1 LNITIPFVFFTIAII
16 QIGIFINS
24 ISIIKIYPNEKALKY
39 WAGSLIL
46 SSIGIIAIAA
56 GAMLAASLHR
66 GTFFS
71 TVSNTIHFVS
81 IISLIFY
88 TKNLK
93 EKTTAKDNKI
103 FTLLTIFYFFGFEV
117 IRKNGD
123 FIERQT
129 FTACMGAIAY
139 FVLLLEIKQQK
150 LFNDS
155 YYLKVFAITSFIEFI
170 LLIIRVIVLLSND
183 YGFIDS
189 LNDAPLF
196 PVLLLWIL
204 LMVNV
209 WSYISINGYWT
220 ERISNLNTT
229 NLIENTKIK
238 LLLNEKY
245 KLINSLMTANKTAI
259 SGALSASIAHEI
271 NQPLGAM
278 KINSQHLNLLL
289 KSKKEKILVKKII
302 KDNDRAAKIIT
313 TLKGIFLNNNPT
325 YRSERFDIFI
335 ASLEPFFK
343 ELIREKNIR
352 IKFLLN
358 SGVSVNMNPDEI
370 RQVLSNLIQNSI
382 DALSLTSKKNKTI
395 EIKTSVKNSKL
406 ICSVSDNGPGISKKM
421 QSKLFALYES
431 SKISNSGIGLWLSN
445 YIVTKHK
452 GSLILNK
459 ARANG
464 AEFIIELPVT
474 NNVC

>member
-1 LNITIPFVFFTIAII
+1 MNITIPFIFFTIAII

-46 SSIGIIAIAA
+46 SSIGITAIAV

-71 TVSNTIHFVS
+71 TINNTIHFIS

-88 TKNLK
+88 AKNLK
-93 EKTTAKDNKI
+93 KKITAKDKKV
-103 FTLLTIFYFFGFEV
+103 FTLLTIFYFFGFEI

-123 FIERQT
+123 FIDRQT
-129 FTACMGAIAY
+129 FTACMGVIAY
-139 FVLLLEIKQQK
+139 FLLLLEIRQQK

-155 YYLKVFAITSFIEFI
+155 YYLKVFAITSIIEFI
-170 LLIIRVIVLLSND
+170 LIIIRVIVLLSND

-189 LNDAPLF
+189 LNDAPLI
-196 PVLLLWIL
+196 PTLLLWIL

-238 LLLNEKY
+238 LMLNEKY
-245 KLINSLMTANKTAI
+245 KLINSLVTANKTAI
-259 SGALSASIAHEI
+259 STALSASIAHEI

-278 KINSQHLNLLL
+278 KTNSQHLNLLI
-289 KSKKEKILVKKII
+289 KGKKEKILIKNII

-313 TLKGIFLNNNPT
+313 TLKSMFSNNKSI
-325 YRSERFDIFI
+325 YRSEIFDTFVQ
-335 ASLEPFFK
+335 SLEPIFK
-343 ELIREKNIR
+343 ESIKEKNIR

-358 SGVSVNMNPDEI
+358 SSAKVNMNTDEL
-370 RQVLSNLIQNSI
+370 RQVFSNLIQNSI
-382 DALSLTSKKNKTI
+382 DALSLTSKKNKVI
-395 EIKTSVKNSKL
+395 EIKTFTKNNKL
-406 ICSVSDNGPGISKKM
+406 FCSVTDNGPGISRKM
-421 QSKLFALYES
+421 QGKIFKLYES
-431 SKISNSGIGLWLSN
+431 SKISNSGIGLWLSK
-445 YIVTKHK
+445 YIITRHK
-452 GSLILNK
+452 GSLSVNK
-459 ARANG
+459 AYLSG
-464 AEFIIELPVT
+464 AEFLIELPIS
-474 NNVC
+474 NNV